1 MQSYPRLI
9 HPIINL
15 WIADGI
21 SNTIKTNILIGTM
34 GFGRFDNIISLA
46 SHLR

>member
-9 HPIINL
+9 HPIFNL
-15 WIADGI
+15 QITDGI
-21 SNTIKTNILIGTM
+21 SNTSKTNILIGTV
-34 GFGRFDNIISLA
+34 GFGRFDNIICLA